1 MTRPPIRPSGRR
13 DTSPPSGNG
22 WRKSSYSG
30 PTGGNCVE
38 TATLAEGGVAVRDSW
53 SPAGPALAFT
63 AGAWD
68 AFIGRCRGE
77 ATG

>member
-1 MTRPPIRPSGRR
+1 MIRPLIRPAGRSV
-13 DTSPPSGNG
+13 TSRPIGSS

-38 TATLAEGGVAVRDSW
+38 TATLAGGGVAVRDSR
-53 SPAGPALAFT
+53 SPAGPALAFSP
-63 AGAWD
+63 GAWA
-68 AFIGRCRGE
+68 AFVGQCRSG

>member
-1 MTRPPIRPSGRR
+1 MTGQLIRPSGRR
-13 DTSPPSGNG
+13 EASRPSGSG

-53 SPAGPALAFT
+53 SPAGPALVFT

-68 AFIGRCRGE
+68 EFVGRCR
-77 ATG
+77 AMVTG

>member
-1 MTRPPIRPSGRR
+1 MIRPSARPAASLPAG
-13 DTSPPSGNG
+13 SS

-38 TATLAEGGVAVRDSW
+38 TATLAEGGVAVRDSR

-63 AGAWD
+63 PGAWD
-68 AFIGRCRGE
+68 AFVGRCRSMVAG
-77 ATG
+77 